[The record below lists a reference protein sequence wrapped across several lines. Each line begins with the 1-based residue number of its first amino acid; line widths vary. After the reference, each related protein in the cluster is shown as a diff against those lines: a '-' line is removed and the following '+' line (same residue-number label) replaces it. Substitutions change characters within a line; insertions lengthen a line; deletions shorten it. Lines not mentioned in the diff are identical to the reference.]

1 MAFDE
6 AQAALKSN
14 LPEKGFYF
22 YARVAERAFEGV
34 AVNFVVV
41 GKNDYPAVGVLHLD
55 VAALAMNFDE
65 AQSLQRF

>member
-14 LPEKGFYF
+14 LPEKVFYF

-41 GKNDYPAVGVLHLD
+41 GKNDYSAVGVPHFD
-55 VAALAMNFDE
+55 VTALAMKLCE